1 METSIV
7 DYIRHETGQIA
18 EDHRVI
24 LGTLDSIIQAID
36 RITDSVSGSM
46 RKQQELEQALS
57 EQLGNE
63 EALLK
68 RIAKVEARDNTVQL
82 NRIIMI
88 AVLIIVA
95 ILVK

>member
-7 DYIRHETGQIA
+7 DYIRHETGQIS

-24 LGTLDSIIQAID
+24 IGTLDNMIQAID
-36 RITDSVSGSM
+36 RITDSVSGAM
-46 RKQQELEQALS
+46 KRQQELEEALS
-57 EQLGNE
+57 ERLDNE
-63 EALLK
+63 TALLK
-68 RIAKVEARDNTVQL
+68 RIATVEARDNTVQL